1 MGIRKHRIIENG
13 GTENVAEILILDEEG
28 EGLQKML
35 HALQILSAVPAGR
48 VERQGVNP

>member
-1 MGIRKHRIIENG
+1 LGIRKHCIIGNG

-35 HALQILSAVPAGR
+35 YALQILSAVPTGR
-48 VERQGVNP
+48 VK